1 MRRLQQD
8 PLHFTHATPHA
19 PAPAAAA
26 SPRSGGLQTAHAASI
41 GIGVVPAANQAAV
54 FENFVNDIMVKQGG
68 HWNAG
73 ISGTFYFHRA
83 LIAGGRGDV
92 ALHTLLDDSYPSF
105 GYWWN
110 NAYEP
115 ATTFWEVGRGGG
127 REGGRGGRERRGTM
141 CLTPVPVRP
150 PAAPRRRL
158 GGPGHEL
165 AQPP

>member
-1 MRRLQQD
+1 M
-8 PLHFTHATPHA
+8 PP
-19 PAPAAAA
+19 P
-26 SPRSGGLQTAHAASI
+26 PRSGGLQTAHAASI

-127 REGGRGGRERRGTM
+127 RERREGEERNYVSHSRACAPPRSSPTATRRA
-141 CLTPVPVRP
+141 R
-150 PAAPRRRL
+150 A
-158 GGPGHEL
+158 
-165 AQPP
+165 

>member
-1 MRRLQQD
+1 
-8 PLHFTHATPHA
+8 
-19 PAPAAAA
+19 
-26 SPRSGGLQTAHAASI
+26 
-41 GIGVVPAANQAAV
+41 
-54 FENFVNDIMVKQGG
+54 MVKQGG

-115 ATTFWEVGRGGG
+115 ATTFWEVRGGLGARRGGG
-127 REGGRGGRERRGTM
+127 ALHAPYSCAHPRARSSPTATRRA
-141 CLTPVPVRP
+141 R
-150 PAAPRRRL
+150 A
-158 GGPGHEL
+158 
-165 AQPP
+165 